1 MSKVAGNTDDRKPVS
16 AVVNPMAPQV
26 AYEIAGISAGPALR
40 HLTLVPPTSCEETL
54 CGVAI
59 YPKWS
64 RSLDDPTA
72 RTIALPQCPGCWA
85 RARIAH
91 AIPRSPTNY

>member
-1 MSKVAGNTDDRKPVS
+1 MSNVAGNAADRKPVS
-16 AVVNPMAPQV
+16 VVASAMVPQV
-26 AYEIAGISAGPALR
+26 AYEVAGISASPALR
-40 HLTLVPPTSCEETL
+40 HLTLVPPASCEEAL

-59 YPKWS
+59 SPKWS

-72 RTIALPQCPGCWA
+72 RRIALPQCPDCWA